1 MGDPTTYSGVA
12 CLWGR
17 SDLPGLT
24 PRTRDTLMPRWKFGY
39 VRQLSSGRWQPGHHG
54 PDGHRHTGSA
64 TLANAIDAERWLV
77 TTQRLPTWE
86 GAFDNLGEPAHVSR
100 PGVLVDI
107 KGLLSGTVDSDRPVR
122 CLCIYLTKDV
132 ADTYSD
138 EYPTHAAGYERHV
151 DRLHS
156 EIQTLPCSPGGT
168 NGNRYRVTSND
179 PERGMVPG
187 RCSSP
192 AHHRENLGLGGR
204 RVLVSRLWSGKTL
217 PEHGA
222 DRRAVVAEALPAAGI
237 DPGDADQLDAD
248 RTMPDGTPNYV
259 WEDAD
264 SDQRYNIAA
273 IAASLPRHGK
283 GGSSRRRPKHLP
295 RNAAHHLWTAIRQ

>member
-1 MGDPTTYSGVA
+1 MTYGRSATYSGVA

-39 VRQLSSGRWQPGHHG
+39 VRQLPSGRWQPGHHG

-151 DRLHS
+151 DRLHG
-156 EIQTLPCSPGGT
+156 EIQTLPCSPRGR

-192 AHHRENLGLGGR
+192 APPGEPRPRRAPGPSLAAVVRQDAGRAQGRPSRGR
-204 RVLVSRLWSGKTL
+204 RGGPPRCW
-217 PEHGA
+217 
-222 DRRAVVAEALPAAGI
+222 DRP
-237 DPGDADQLDAD
+237 
-248 RTMPDGTPNYV
+248 
-259 WEDAD
+259 W
-264 SDQRYNIAA
+264 
-273 IAASLPRHGK
+273 
-283 GGSSRRRPKHLP
+283 RRRSARCRPDHARRHTQLCLG
-295 RNAAHHLWTAIRQ
+295 RRRL